1 MILFIDTHTEL
12 ITIALKTKDNLFI
25 ETKESEYSHSI
36 YTMPMIEKLFKENN
50 LNVKDL
56 DEIIVVNGPGSFTGI
71 RIGLSIAKTIAY
83 ALNLK
88 IHTISSLKAYLIS
101 SDIKEEKMAVI
112 EDNKGY
118 YVCAFDKNN
127 NTIVEETYLE
137 ENPYQYK
144 EVDYKL
150 DINKSKLYK
159 ENRGRKIMIKR
170 EILSDTDSIYNYMDG
185 DKVLGYLEIRL
196 VDGVIDIM
204 NIFVNEENRKQ
215 GIATS
220 LMEEMF
226 KNEEYSRIMLE
237 VNEHNDEAIRLYNKL
252 GFKEI
257 SLRDRY
263 YGEDTAIIMEKVR

>member
-1 MILFIDTHTEL
+1 MI
-12 ITIALKTKDNLFI
+12 
-25 ETKESEYSHSI
+25 
-36 YTMPMIEKLFKENN
+36 
-50 LNVKDL
+50 
-56 DEIIVVNGPGSFTGI
+56 
-71 RIGLSIAKTIAY
+71 
-83 ALNLK
+83 
-88 IHTISSLKAYLIS
+88 
-101 SDIKEEKMAVI
+101 
-112 EDNKGY
+112 
-118 YVCAFDKNN
+118 
-127 NTIVEETYLE
+127 
-137 ENPYQYK
+137 Q
-144 EVDYKL
+144 
-150 DINKSKLYK
+150 
-159 ENRGRKIMIKR
+159 R
-170 EILSDTDSIYNYMDG
+170 EILSETDSIYNYMDG

-226 KNEEYSRIMLE
+226 KNEKYSRIMLE